1 MRKQNMS
8 SHWRK
13 LDHVA
18 FLLMLPFIFVMFIAS
33 LAYKVSKDYMQLIV
47 SSCSLILLFLWIIA
61 LAYDLTEAKPK

>member
-1 MRKQNMS
+1 MS

-47 SSCSLILLFLWIIA
+47 SSCSLALLFLWIIA
-61 LAYDLTEAKPK
+61 LAYDLTEVKPK

>member
-1 MRKQNMS
+1 MS

-61 LAYDLTEAKPK
+61 LAYDLTEVKPK

>member
-1 MRKQNMS
+1 M

-47 SSCSLILLFLWIIA
+47 SSCSLALLFLWIIA
-61 LAYDLTEAKPK
+61 LAYDLTEVKPK